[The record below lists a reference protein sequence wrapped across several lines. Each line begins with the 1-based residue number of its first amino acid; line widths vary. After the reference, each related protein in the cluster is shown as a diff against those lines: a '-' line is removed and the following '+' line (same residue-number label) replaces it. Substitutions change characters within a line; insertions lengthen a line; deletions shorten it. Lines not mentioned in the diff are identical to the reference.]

1 MRKVFTS
8 GSLGK
13 GTSLAI
19 AIAAVLTGEADVI
32 SATLLETYLLT
43 QIGAVHPTRL
53 YTISDE

>member
-13 GTSLAI
+13 GTLLAI
-19 AIAAVLTGEADVI
+19 AIAAVLTGEAEV
-32 SATLLETYLLT
+32 SATKLLKTYLLT

-53 YTISDE
+53 